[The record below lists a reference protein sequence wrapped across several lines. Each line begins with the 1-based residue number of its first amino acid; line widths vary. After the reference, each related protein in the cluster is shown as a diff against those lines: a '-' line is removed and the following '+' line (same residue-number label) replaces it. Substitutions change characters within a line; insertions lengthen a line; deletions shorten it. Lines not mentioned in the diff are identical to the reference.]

1 MWPTCCSAVQR
12 VENLSECLS
21 SSSLLANISRSFSP
35 PVARAVI
42 DMPPAIN
49 QRSSRAEQQPLSEWT
64 GLAALEK
71 RVREGEV
78 IQLSS
83 QESPTAHHFTSFFL
97 TTDTRKCQQ
106 PPVKLNKQNEGKL
119 WNNLSFL
126 LCLLPHFP
134 TLILILSVHRDA
146 VQSCQLIGRPD
157 IKSNQLG
164 PLQPVL
170 SNAFP
175 WCDNGLGSPDTVAAH
190 SQSHRHAPAQNDW
203 HVFPWWCQIW
213 LTTLF
218 QRSSHHFTF
227 RSGGNWNWRGFGR
240 IRRESEKIEK

>member
-1 MWPTCCSAVQR
+1 MQR

-71 RVREGEV
+71 RVREGEL

-175 WCDNGLGSPDTVAAH
+175 
-190 SQSHRHAPAQNDW
+190 
-203 HVFPWWCQIW
+203 
-213 LTTLF
+213 
-218 QRSSHHFTF
+218 
-227 RSGGNWNWRGFGR
+227 
-240 IRRESEKIEK
+240 